1 MKIITISS
9 VTINS
14 IEVGFPSLYPSGLI
28 MSEESNDDS
37 FGIDR
42 LSMDYDYL
50 LYKISDYVSSIE
62 FQTNEICKRQ
72 NVLITENIVNGIVDE
87 NIENFKEIVTK
98 CEKLENYFDM
108 LDQINM
114 ITENFKTRITLVARD
129 YRELQ
134 KP

>member
-1 MKIITISS
+1 
-9 VTINS
+9 
-14 IEVGFPSLYPSGLI
+14 